1 MAGPLRI
8 RGHGRRD
15 LVHVLPPLPPSC
27 GRPRRQP
34 PGAGRP
40 SAHAAPTPF
49 PADFRSSQVVN
60 ADATINVR
68 VDGHGP
74 AVVLT
79 HGFGETGDMWSP
91 MAAELAKDH
100 TVVVPD
106 LRGMGLSSHPPAA
119 TTSGRPGRRHPR
131 RPRQAR
137 HRPRRHR
144 GPRHRHDGRVC
155 LRGALSGQDKPP
167 GRDRLAGAR
176 HPAVE
181 TDRAPARIVALQ
193 LRRPGRRAPGRRPRA
208 HLPRPLL
215 DEFAGD
221 PSKIDEA
228 TRRHYAAIYARPG
241 AMHSA
246 FAQFLAIGQK
256 DEADNLKAMET
267 KLAMPVLAIGAAKA
281 FGANV
286 AVGMRNA
293 ATNAQEVV
301 VPSACHWLM
310 EEAPAATI
318 AAARDFIAAYRASVH
333 VGTGLENMSS
343 AASPMARLPAWW
355 GVVVRWRP

>member
-1 MAGPLRI
+1 MR
-8 RGHGRRD
+8 
-15 LVHVLPPLPPSC
+15 SS
-27 GRPRRQP
+27 PRRASAFASFPWQIRRRSRREAVWIYDIATNTVP
-34 PGAGRP
+34 HPKEPGMSATVSSTFSRRFRRVVAGLAASLALGAL

-68 VDGHGP
+68 VGGHGP
-74 AVVLT
+74 AVVLI

-106 LRGMGLSSHPPAA
+106 LRGLGLSSHPAGGYDKW
-119 TTSGRPGRRHPR
+119 T
-131 RPRQAR
+131 QA
-137 HRPRRHR
+137 
-144 GPRHRHDGRVC
+144 GD
-155 LRGALSGQDKPP
+155 LRAVRERIYL
-167 GRDRLAGAR
+167 DRFWN
-176 HPAVE
+176 
-181 TDRAPARIVALQ
+181 
-193 LRRPGRRAPGRRPRA
+193 
-208 HLPRPLL
+208 
-215 DEFAGD
+215 EFAGD

-228 TRRHYAAIYARPG
+228 TRRHYAASYARPG

-286 AVGMRNA
+286 AVVMRNA
-293 ATNAQEVV
+293 ATNVQELV
-301 VPSACHWLM
+301 VPNAGHWLM

-318 AAARDFIAAYRASVH
+318 AAVQDFLAAH
-333 VGTGLENMSS
+333 
-343 AASPMARLPAWW
+343 
-355 GVVVRWRP
+355 